1 MGEILFR
8 GKRVDNCEI
17 IESGSIQQ
25 LNDGYKVYLWYQ
37 GEWIEVIP
45 NTVGQYS
52 GLTDMNGKKVFDGDI
67 MQLQTLD
74 TNETRRAACL
84 YGEFE
89 YEDEMFLGWYLSFEG
104 YKISILQEGEELLE
118 LCEIIGNIND
128 NPELLKTEE

>member
-1 MGEILFR
+1 MREILYR
-8 GKRVDNCEI
+8 GKRVDNGEVV
-17 IESGSIQQ
+17 ESGSIQQ

-67 MQLQTLD
+67 IQLRTLD
-74 TNETRRAACL
+74 TNEKRRAACL

-89 YEDEMFLGWYLSFEG
+89 YEDEMFLGWHLSFEG
-104 YKISILQEGEELLE
+104 YEMSILQEGEELFE